1 MIRRGRKHI
10 IVDCKY
16 KENAYLTQGKRMKS
30 LSRLFK
36 ANPSTQV
43 LPE

>member
-16 KENAYLTQGKRMKS
+16 KENAYLTQGKRMKG
-30 LSRLFK
+30 LSRPFK
-36 ANPSTQV
+36 DNPGTQV
-43 LPE
+43 LPK